1 MSPTTAKNSSPYY
14 VLAFKLLAIALLLVE
29 APWAWFH
36 LFSVTFTGFI
46 HNGDLLYAAG
56 YAVIFWMVIVGL
68 VVIPFLLNSYIRC
81 LLVLLIV
88 SAYAL
93 DKMFLD
99 ITSYPLSLRMMRLIW
114 LERQVG
120 LDSFTWYLA
129 YLVHDCFWAFG
140 AGIVLALPPRR
151 IFALKLRWSS
161 IPITAF
167 AVIAVITL
175 YTGTQN
181 FPPPFSIPAEFV
193 MATGANSVITSAANV
208 EYDGPII
215 PLAKKIVLI
224 VDEGGR
230 LGNQQFA
237 SQ

>member
-1 MSPTTAKNSSPYY
+1 
-14 VLAFKLLAIALLLVE
+14 
-29 APWAWFH
+29 
-36 LFSVTFTGFI
+36 
-46 HNGDLLYAAG
+46 
-56 YAVIFWMVIVGL
+56 
-68 VVIPFLLNSYIRC
+68 
-81 LLVLLIV
+81 
-88 SAYAL
+88 
-93 DKMFLD
+93 
-99 ITSYPLSLRMMRLIW
+99 MMRLIW

-120 LDSFTWYLA
+120 LDSFTWYLT

-151 IFALKLRWSS
+151 NFALKLRWSS

-167 AVIAVITL
+167 AVITVITL

-215 PLAKKIVLI
+215 PLAKKDGPIIPLAKKIVLI